1 MSLEQ
6 AFPTVV
12 TGSRRVRRA
21 VRARRRLIGVLLLG
35 AAAALSLR
43 LLQPP
48 APSTEPVL
56 VAARPLAAGQEVSP
70 GDVRVARYA
79 AGTAP
84 ADAVAGA
91 APVLGRR
98 VASAVGP
105 GEPVTPLRLLGAEVT
120 PRTPGRVA
128 LPVRLPDAALVELLH
143 PGERIDLL
151 ATGSAS
157 GAAAGSTADED
168 ADDDAAVV
176 ARDVVVLAVPP
187 ASTTAVSD
195 APGRPV
201 VLDVAADDVPRI
213 AAAAA
218 RLLLGYAWSG

>member
-12 TGSRRVRRA
+12 TGSRRLRRA

-48 APSTEPVL
+48 ATPTEPVL

-79 AGTAP
+79 VGTAP

-151 ATGSAS
+151 ATGSTS
-157 GAAAGSTADED
+157 AAAGSTVDED
-168 ADDDAAVV
+168 ADAAVV

-218 RLLLGYAWSG
+218 RLLLGYAWSD